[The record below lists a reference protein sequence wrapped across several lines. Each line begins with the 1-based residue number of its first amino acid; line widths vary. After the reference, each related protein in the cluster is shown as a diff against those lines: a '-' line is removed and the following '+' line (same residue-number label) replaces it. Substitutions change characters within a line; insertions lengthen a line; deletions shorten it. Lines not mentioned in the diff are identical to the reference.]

1 MKKMFLMVLMGFFLG
16 AYTATGEQLEYSKN
30 DPDKSRKGENIL
42 NGIESGRVYWEDFIK
57 AIQNGQ
63 VKFREV
69 SPSAVANY
77 MEAFANEG
85 MVELIPTQHF
95 GNEEIQTA
103 LEVVF
108 EDSSNIVKNQSGYEG
123 HLKRVVNEEFFVC
136 VESGT
141 ASWEAFVD
149 VIQRGQVK
157 FKEVSPSAV
166 ANYMEAFANE
176 GILGSIPD
184 QYFRN
189 EEIQTALGVVF
200 EDPANIVMNRNAY
213 EAHLKQ
219 VVDITYKCS

>member
-1 MKKMFLMVLMGFFLG
+1 MKKLFSMVLLVLFL
-16 AYTATGEQLEYSKN
+16 AAFTANGEQPEYSKK

-42 NGIESGRVYWEDFIK
+42 NDIESGRAYWVDFVNG
-57 AIQNGQ
+57 IQSGQ
-63 VKFREV
+63 ITFKKV
-69 SPSAVANY
+69 SLSSVANY

-108 EDSSNIVKNQSGYEG
+108 EDPSNIVKNQSGYED
-123 HLKRVVNEEFFVC
+123 HLKRLVNEEFFVC

-141 ASWEAFVD
+141 ASWEVFVD
-149 VIQRGQVK
+149 VIESGLVK

-176 GILGSIPD
+176 GILESIPD

-189 EEIQTALGVVF
+189 QEIQTALDAVF

-219 VVDITYKCS
+219 VLDVNYKCS